1 MVDTTADY
9 LAEIG
14 RYPLLTKSQE
24 IMLARQVAIW
34 VADDNLTAK
43 QKRMGRRNIDV
54 TTAASGSEAVAIL
67 RKHDFDAAVVDF
79 KMEDMDGIEVLKIFK
94 KAYPEMEVIM
104 LTGHGSEKAA
114 KEGIEYGA
122 FDYLTKPCE
131 LEDLVKKIH
140 QATHQGG

>member
-43 QKRMGRRNIDV
+43 QRRIGRRAYEITYQAESGCENQGCE
-54 TTAASGSEAVAIL
+54 AGSASWL
-67 RKHDFDAAVVDF
+67 VVCCS
-79 KMEDMDGIEVLKIFK
+79 M
-94 KAYPEMEVIM
+94 
-104 LTGHGSEKAA
+104 
-114 KEGIEYGA
+114 
-122 FDYLTKPCE
+122 
-131 LEDLVKKIH
+131 
-140 QATHQGG
+140 

>member
-43 QKRMGRRNIDV
+43 QKRMGR
-54 TTAASGSEAVAIL
+54 
-67 RKHDFDAAVVDF
+67 
-79 KMEDMDGIEVLKIFK
+79 
-94 KAYPEMEVIM
+94 KAY
-104 LTGHGSEKAA
+104 EKLMNCNLRCFLWLG
-114 KEGIEYGA
+114 KNHHPRLPLNI
-122 FDYLTKPCE
+122 T
-131 LEDLVKKIH
+131 
-140 QATHQGG
+140 

>member
-43 QKRMGRRNIDV
+43 QKRIGRRAYEKLMNCN
-54 TTAASGSEAVAIL
+54 L
-67 RKHDFDAAVVDF
+67 RLVVS
-79 KMEDMDGIEVLKIFK
+79 IAK
-94 KAYPEMEVIM
+94 KFRNRVGKAEM
-104 LTGHGSEKAA
+104 L
-114 KEGIEYGA
+114 
-122 FDYLTKPCE
+122 
-131 LEDLVKKIH
+131 DLI
-140 QATHQGG
+140 Q